1 MATGGGLGNFIGD
14 YIGFEAP
21 YEDYNKLLVL
31 SGMSSALGA
40 LFPTPVL
47 SAMMIH
53 ELGDPPRTY
62 MESTLVMSI
71 AACIAFAVYYEMVG
85 VTYLDKLSP
94 DGINVSIYCYY
105 KYCYKYYYYY
115 CHCYCYCYCYHYYNS
130 SCYRTNHVILL
141 II

>member
-1 MATGGGLGNFIGD
+1 MGNFIAD
-14 YIGFEAP
+14 IFGFEVP
-21 YEDYNKLLVL
+21 FEDYNKLLVL

-47 SAMMIH
+47 SALMIH

-85 VTYLDKLSP
+85 KTYLDYLSP
-94 DGINVSIYCYY
+94 EGINVSHG
-105 KYCYKYYYYY
+105 K
-115 CHCYCYCYCYHYYNS
+115 
-130 SCYRTNHVILL
+130 RR
-141 II
+141 